1 MNVEKILKTNKP
13 LPKKKKLVINMML
26 ATTEANSMVAD
37 ALKPFEIS
45 TQQFNVLRILR
56 GQQGKPANLNTI
68 QERMVNK
75 MSNTT
80 RLVDKL
86 LDKKLAD
93 RCICAENRRKV
104 EIAITKKGLDLL
116 KDIDPVIEST
126 EDKITENLTEP
137 EIEQLNQLLEKMRK

>member
-1 MNVEKILKTNKP
+1 MKIEKILKTAKP

-26 ATTEANSMVAD
+26 ATTKANSLMAD
-37 ALKPFEIS
+37 ALKAFEIS

-86 LDKKLAD
+86 LEKKLVD
-93 RCICAENRRKV
+93 RCVCEENRRKV
-104 EIAITKKGLDLL
+104 EIVITGKGLDLL
-116 KDIDPVIEST
+116 KELDPIVE
-126 EDKITENLTEP
+126 EVENEISKNLNPE
-137 EIEQLNQLLEKMRK
+137 EIEKLNTLLEKIRE